1 MLVSEGGGVTILA
14 AHPWR
19 TNADLIEAVHQLGYI
34 RDDDLVLDATYGK
47 GNWWKRYRPANLVTN
62 DLDVSLGADLAD
74 DFRHLRCID
83 DTFDVAVFDPPYI
96 AQGGRTTSTTQE
108 FLTRYGLH
116 DVPKTTGAVQ
126 ELINDG
132 MTEMA
137 RVVKPRGIVI
147 VKCKDYISG
156 GALWM
161 GTHYTVAHA
170 LSIGLVCC
178 DRFEHVGRPG
188 PQPHRP
194 RQLHARRNLS
204 TLFVF
209 RAPK

>member
-1 MLVSEGGGVTILA
+1 MTILA

-19 TNADLIEAVHQLGYI
+19 TNGDLIADVHHLGYLNDGD
-34 RDDDLVLDATYGK
+34 RVLDSTYGK
-47 GNWWKRYRPANLVTN
+47 GNWWKQYRPTGLITN
-62 DLDVSLGADLAD
+62 DLNPEADTHTHE
-74 DFRHLRCID
+74 DFRCLGWAD
-83 DTFDVAVFDPPYI
+83 GWFDAAVFDPPYI
-96 AQGGRTTSTTQE
+96 AQGGRKTSTTQD

-132 MTEMA
+132 LTEIT
-137 RVVKPRGIVI
+137 RIVKPRGIVI

-204 TLFVF
+204 TLLVF
-209 RAPK
+209 RKAKA